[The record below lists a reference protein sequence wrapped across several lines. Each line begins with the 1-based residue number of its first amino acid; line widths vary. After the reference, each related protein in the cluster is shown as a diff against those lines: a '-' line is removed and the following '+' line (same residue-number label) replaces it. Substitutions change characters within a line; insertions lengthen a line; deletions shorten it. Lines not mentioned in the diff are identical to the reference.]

1 MTEPGWVQ
9 HAVWWQVYPLGFVGA
24 EQQSLA
30 PDEDSRHRLAA
41 LTPWLD
47 YLQELGASGLLL
59 GPVFES
65 ATHGYD
71 TIDFRRIDRRLGDEA
86 DFAGL
91 VSAAHE
97 RGIRV
102 MLDGVFNHVGRDFPV
117 FQAALKEGADSAAAQ
132 WFRMSWPL
140 TGTAEPDYDHFEG
153 HRQLVTLNHANP
165 EVADFVVEVMCHWLD
180 RGADA
185 WRLDAAYAVPAEFW
199 AQVLPRV
206 RERHPDAYVVGEVIH
221 GDYAE
226 YVAASGIDSVTQYEL
241 WKAIW
246 SSLNDRNLYELDWTL
261 SRHNAQLEQF
271 APLTF
276 VGNHDV
282 TRIASKLTDDRLV
295 AHALV
300 LLFTLGG
307 TPSIYAGD
315 EQGFRGIKEDR
326 EGGDDAIRPAFP
338 ADPGELSAL
347 GRPLFVLHQEL
358 IGMRRRH
365 PWLHRAQAHVEH
377 LANEQLVYTVRS
389 GQDSLVVALN
399 LADGP
404 VTVPAPQATGVLCGE
419 AVLTSPGASASVEL
433 PARGW
438 VVLTA

>member
-1 MTEPGWVQ
+1 VQ

-24 EQQSLA
+24 EPQALA
-30 PDEDSRHRLAA
+30 PDEDTRHRLPA
-41 LTPWLD
+41 LAPWLE

-59 GPVFES
+59 GPVFDS

-71 TIDFRRIDRRLGDEA
+71 TTDFHRIDRRLGDEA

-91 VSAAHE
+91 VTAAHE

-117 FQAALKEGADSAAAQ
+117 FQAALTEGPDSAAAQ
-132 WFRMSWPL
+132 WFRMSWPQ
-140 TGTAEPDYDHFEG
+140 TGDAEPDYDHFEG
-153 HRQLVTLNHANP
+153 HRQLVTLNHAHP
-165 EVADFVVEVMCHWLD
+165 EVADFVVEVMCHWLE

-199 AQVLPRV
+199 ARVLPRV
-206 RERHPDAYVVGEVIH
+206 RERYPDAYIVGEVIH

-226 YVAASGIDSVTQYEL
+226 YVTASGIDSVTQYEL

-261 SRHNAQLEQF
+261 SRHNVLLEQF

-282 TRIASKLTDDRLV
+282 TRIASKLTDDRLL

-315 EQGFRGIKEDR
+315 EQGFRGIKEER

-338 ADPGELSAL
+338 ADPGQLSSL

-365 PWLHRAQAHVEH
+365 PWLHRAQTHIEQ
-377 LANEQLVYTVRS
+377 LANEQLVYTVRL
-389 GQDSLVVALN
+389 GDNALVVALN
-399 LADGP
+399 LADQP
-404 VTVPAPQATGVLCGE
+404 VSVPAPQATGIVCGD
-419 AVLTSPGASASVEL
+419 AVLVSAGASASVNL

-438 VVLTA
+438 VVLSA